1 MAQSFSAE
9 ISTRWAQTR
18 VFDYLL
24 DFRHLP
30 EWHPAVESAELLSLD
45 HSVRNARYRV
55 RASFAGRTVEPEVV
69 TTELERPTLI
79 VASAEN
85 AAACTT
91 DRFDVTPFADGTT
104 VVRYSTELELKAPL
118 RVIGPLMV
126 PALTS
131 AWGSAVAGLERI
143 LAEPLAT

>member
-9 ISTRWAQTR
+9 ITTSWAQTR

-30 EWHPAVESAELLSLD
+30 EWHPAVESAELISLD

-55 RASFAGRTVEPEVV
+55 RASFAGRTVEPEIV
-69 TTELERPTLI
+69 TVELERPTLI
-79 VASAEN
+79 VAAAEN
-85 AAACTT
+85 PAARTT
-91 DRFDVTPFADGTT
+91 DRFDITPYADGTT
-104 VVRYSTELELKAPL
+104 VVRYRTELELKATL
-118 RVIGPLMV
+118 RMIGPLMV

-131 AWGSAVAGLERI
+131 AWSKAAAGLERA
-143 LAEPLAT
+143 LTEPLAT

>member
-1 MAQSFSAE
+1 MAQNFSAE

-30 EWHPAVESAELLSLD
+30 EWHPAVEDVELISLD
-45 HSVRNARYRV
+45 HAVRNARYRV
-55 RASFAGRTVEPEVV
+55 RAAFAGRTIEAEVV
-69 TTELERPTLI
+69 TVELERPTLI

-85 AAACTT
+85 PSARTT

-104 VVRYSTELELKAPL
+104 VVRYSTELELKATL

-131 AWGSAVAGLERI
+131 AWGRAVAGLEQI